1 MSEWDLVLERASEAS
16 GRSVLVVSG
25 EVDLSVADRLA
36 AELGELLAAGDA
48 VVDLS
53 AVGFIDSS
61 GVRELLRANQRAAD
75 VGSALALRAPSP
87 ACRRVLEISG
97 VWSEF
102 AVEDDPSL
110 R

>member
-1 MSEWDLVLERASEAS
+1 VSEWDVMFEHTNDPAGRAVLA
-16 GRSVLVVSG
+16 VSG
-25 EVDLSVADRLA
+25 EVDLAIADRLA
-36 AELGELLAAGDA
+36 EELAAVLTAGDA

-61 GVRELLRANQRAAD
+61 GVRELLRANQRAAET
-75 VGSALALRAPSP
+75 GSALVLRTPST

-102 AVEDDPSL
+102 AIEDGVGSG
-110 R
+110 